1 MLLLIIVNNVLL
13 LELLLLCC
21 TASIHFN
28 YNCSTN
34 ILETLDRYRLIQ

>member
-1 MLLLIIVNNVLL
+1 MLLLIIVNDVL
-13 LELLLLCC
+13 LLLLCC
-21 TASIHFN
+21 AASIHFN